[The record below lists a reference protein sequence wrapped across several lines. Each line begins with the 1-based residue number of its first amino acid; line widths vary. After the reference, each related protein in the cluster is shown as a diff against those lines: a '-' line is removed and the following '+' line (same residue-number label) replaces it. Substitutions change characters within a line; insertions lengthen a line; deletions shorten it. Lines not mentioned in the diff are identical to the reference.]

1 MFLNEKQIVLLIERM
16 NTSDGPAKI
25 QMSSGRTRF
34 GMGETTN
41 DLVYLFRINYPE
53 LFEKR
58 ESRDLTKSKGQKNI
72 DMLMQQN
79 GLFDQLLLS

>member
-1 MFLNEKQIVLLIERM
+1 M

-34 GMGETTN
+34 GIGETTN

-58 ESRDLTKSKGQKNI
+58 NPRDIAKSRGERQADQLRQL
-72 DMLMQQN
+72 D
-79 GLFDQLLLS
+79 GLFDQLLLSK